1 MQAGYPYRVVN
12 ASISGETTAGG
23 ARRLAALLSAHRPAV
38 VVVALGANDGLR
50 GLPTVELRK
59 NLDAM
64 LGAVLT
70 SNAVP
75 VLLQVRVPP
84 NYGPQYTASFEGVYS
99 ELFAR
104 DGVVA
109 GPFLLEGF
117 AADARAFQADG
128 LHPTAVMQA
137 RILST
142 LWPTLS
148 KAMDAARQRE
158 NKP

>member
-1 MQAGYPYRVVN
+1 MQEGYPYRVVN

-117 AADARAFQADG
+117 AADASAFQADG

-148 KAMDAARQRE
+148 KTMDAARQRE